1 MRKILKCE
9 FNMDTACVELVFT
22 DGTVIAIDTIDVENE
37 VADNMYQRS
46 ELDWLVYNA
55 PLEYA
60 KLVLNG
66 DPEKYLKAVTEYKRL
81 D

>member
-1 MRKILKCE
+1 
-9 FNMDTACVELVFT
+9 MDTACVELVFE
-22 DGTVIAIDTIDVENE
+22 DGTVIAIDTIAVENE
-37 VADNMYQRS
+37 IADDMYQRS

-60 KLVLNG
+60 ELVLNG

-81 D
+81 E